1 MPYLQQQ
8 MKTNNALLVSHVV
21 GVPVYY
27 SYLFQVKVIPKIDA
41 FSASYI
47 AVHFP
52 CQARLLLTETA
63 GSNAAIDY
71 LHVTVALIFKDRR
84 AAPVSKLL
92 GLSFEFPTGYAMP
105 DSEQIT

>member
-52 CQARLLLTETA
+52 CQARLLLTEARWQQRCYRLLTRH
-63 GSNAAIDY
+63 GSSY
-71 LHVTVALIFKDRR
+71 L
-84 AAPVSKLL
+84 
-92 GLSFEFPTGYAMP
+92 
-105 DSEQIT
+105 